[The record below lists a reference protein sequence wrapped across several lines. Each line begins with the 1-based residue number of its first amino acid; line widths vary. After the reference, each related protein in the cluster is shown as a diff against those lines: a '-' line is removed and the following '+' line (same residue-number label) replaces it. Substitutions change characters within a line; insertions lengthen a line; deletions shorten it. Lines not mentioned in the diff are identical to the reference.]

1 MRTFTFNNLE
11 QHLVKNKLFNIA
23 ILRVLAVA
31 PNLLFQIQQFS
42 QLFIN
47 INLKSIINIFSMRC
61 FKKDYKQF
69 TWSNKLKLRATVYS
83 LNGFRAQKF

>member
-11 QHLVKNKLFNIA
+11 QHLVKNKLRNIVVS
-23 ILRVLAVA
+23 RVTDVA
-31 PNLLFQIQQFS
+31 LNLLLQIQQFS

-47 INLKSIINIFSMRC
+47 VNSKSIINIFSMRC

-69 TWSNKLKLRATVYS
+69 TWSNKLKLRATAYS
-83 LNGFRAQKF
+83 PNGFGA

>member
-11 QHLVKNKLFNIA
+11 QQLIKSKLFNIA

-31 PNLLFQIQQFS
+31 PNLLLQIQQFS

-47 INLKSIINIFSMRC
+47 VNSKSIINIFSMRC
-61 FKKDYKQF
+61 SKKDYKQF
-69 TWSNKLKLRATVYS
+69 TWSNKIKFKATAYS
-83 LNGFRAQKF
+83 PNGFRA

>member
-11 QHLVKNKLFNIA
+11 QQLIKSKLFNIA

-31 PNLLFQIQQFS
+31 PNLLPQIQQFS

-47 INLKSIINIFSMRC
+47 INLKSIINIFLMRC
-61 FKKDYKQF
+61 SKKDYKQF
-69 TWSNKLKLRATVYS
+69 TWSNKLKLRATAYS
-83 LNGFRAQKF
+83 PNGFRA